1 MFLSKPN
8 RKMEYGGYPRV
19 SGDVSVPVMVTSTA
33 DALSPR
39 ERGCFRHDADMCRSD
54 LVIPA

>member
-1 MFLSKPN
+1 MFLVRSSFFSVLIS
-8 RKMEYGGYPRV
+8 YPRV